1 MEKVSLPLP
10 AIRCLSKQ
18 EAASYLGIGVT
29 LLSELDIPFVKLG
42 RRCLYDR
49 VDLDIWIEE
58 YKQCEHGRANK
69 EAIWPKPKKVSTEGK
84 IPASGGLQQSSQ
96 TAKEYAKVLGLK
108 TGKMPKH
115 C

>member
-10 AIRCLSKQ
+10 EIRCLSKQ

-58 YKQCEHGRANK
+58 
-69 EAIWPKPKKVSTEGK
+69 
-84 IPASGGLQQSSQ
+84 
-96 TAKEYAKVLGLK
+96 
-108 TGKMPKH
+108 
-115 C
+115 

>member
-49 VDLDIWIEE
+49 VDLDNWIEE
-58 YKQCEHGRANK
+58 YKQCEHGRAKK

-108 TGKMPKH
+108 TDKMLKH

>member
-49 VDLDIWIEE
+49 VDLDNWIEE
-58 YKQCEHGRANK
+58 YKQCEHGRAKK
-69 EAIWPKPKKVSTEGK
+69 EAIWPKPKKVSTGDK
-84 IPASGGLQQSSQ
+84 IPVSGGLQQRSQ

-108 TGKMPKH
+108 TDKMLKH